1 VTGGRKAG
9 SPLVYGRGLF
19 MEFNDKKI
27 VITGA
32 SSGIGLELLKELA
45 AVPGT
50 QIAGVARHTDA
61 IAELGLPGVTA
72 LSYDMSGP
80 GHIDAMLG
88 EALRL
93 LGRIDVFFANA
104 GFAYYGEANTAD
116 WTRTQDIFAVNT
128 YAPIYTL
135 QKLAALQ
142 KGMSFSYVV
151 TDSALAKAAIPGF
164 AYYSATKYALDGF
177 FEAYRYEQPHDI
189 TLSVVYPVATKT
201 NFFKRAADAAPLPF
215 PTQTPVEVARAV
227 IRGVRR
233 KRKKIYPFASFGF
246 FNWLWNFLPFLKS
259 GYLALENNKF
269 QKWRKRQQNKRRD
282 RE

>member
-1 VTGGRKAG
+1 
-9 SPLVYGRGLF
+9 

-32 SSGIGLELLKELA
+32 SSGIGLEILKELA

-50 QIAGVARHTDA
+50 QIIGVARHTDA
-61 IAELGLPGVTA
+61 ITKLRLSGVTA

-80 GHIDAMLG
+80 GQIDAMLA
-88 EALRL
+88 EAIRL
-93 LGRIDVFFANA
+93 LGRVDVFFANA
-104 GFAYYGEANTAD
+104 GFAYYGEANAAD
-116 WTRTQDIFAVNT
+116 WTRAQDIFAVNT

-135 QKLAALQ
+135 QKLASLQ
-142 KGMSFSYVV
+142 KDMPFYYVV

-177 FEAYRYEQPHDI
+177 FDAYRYEQPHNI
-189 TLSVVYPVATKT
+189 MLSVVYPVATKT

-215 PTQTPVEVARAV
+215 PTQTPEVVARSV
-227 IRGVRR
+227 IRGVRME
-233 KRKKIYPFASFGF
+233 KRKIYPFASFGF

-259 GYLALENNKF
+259 GYLALENRKF
-269 QKWRKRQQNKRRD
+269 QKWRKKQQHNS
-282 RE
+282 